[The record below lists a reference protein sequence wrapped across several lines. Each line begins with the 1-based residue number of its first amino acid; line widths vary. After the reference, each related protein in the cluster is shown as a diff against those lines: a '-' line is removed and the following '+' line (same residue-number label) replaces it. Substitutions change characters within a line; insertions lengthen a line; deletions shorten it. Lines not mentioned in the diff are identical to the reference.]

1 MNAYRVRVKKCC
13 ASCGLK
19 EVDND
24 GTRICTG
31 MQLKVSQKFVCPKW
45 RMSYALQQAGRSGGV
60 VKLLGNKE
68 IFLR

>member
-1 MNAYRVRVKKCC
+1 METVMNAYRVRVKKCC

-24 GTRICTG
+24 GNRICTG
-31 MQLKVSQKFVCPKW
+31 MQLKVT
-45 RMSYALQQAGRSGGV
+45 AGRGGGV

>member
-1 MNAYRVRVKKCC
+1 
-13 ASCGLK
+13 
-19 EVDND
+19 
-24 GTRICTG
+24 